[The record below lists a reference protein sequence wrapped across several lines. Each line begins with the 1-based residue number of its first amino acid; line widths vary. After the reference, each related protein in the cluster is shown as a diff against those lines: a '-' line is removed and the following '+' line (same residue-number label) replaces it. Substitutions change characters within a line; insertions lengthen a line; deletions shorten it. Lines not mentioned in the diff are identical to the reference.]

1 MRKTDLK
8 RCQSR
13 LLGKRSELLERVRA
27 ARSNETQGGDKGA
40 PDLGD
45 RALSTVLREMAYH
58 LSGGEQKTLRQIDGA
73 LARVED
79 GSYGSCSNC
88 GKAIQKAR
96 LDAVPW
102 AIHCIGCQ
110 ELKDLGEI

>member
-1 MRKTDLK
+1 MRKTDLESY
-8 RCQSR
+8 RSR
-13 LLGKRSELLERVRA
+13 LLGKRSELFERIRA
-27 ARSNETQGGDKGA
+27 ARNAETQGGDKGA

-58 LSGGEQKTLRQIDGA
+58 LSGSEQKVLRQIDDA
-73 LARVED
+73 LSRVEE

-96 LDAVPW
+96 LGAVPW

-110 ELKDLGEI
+110 ELKDMGEI